1 MRSCRSP
8 ASALCAC
15 PPCAE
20 QSPLSLRWFWG
31 PCITMVSSEPQCGF
45 SSPLGTSGSLWPQGL
60 CISWPSSQNSFLCYP
75 LPSYFFFS
83 SPFIYLFFTFCFVL
97 ESSQLETSLVT
108 QIVKNSPANEGGVCW
123 EDPLG
128 KGKLTHSSIPAWRI
142 PWTEEPSGLQPIGH
156 KESDVTERLTL
167 PLAN

>member
-1 MRSCRSP
+1 M
-8 ASALCAC
+8 
-15 PPCAE
+15 
-20 QSPLSLRWFWG
+20 
-31 PCITMVSSEPQCGF
+31 
-45 SSPLGTSGSLWPQGL
+45 
-60 CISWPSSQNSFLCYP
+60 
-75 LPSYFFFS
+75 
-83 SPFIYLFFTFCFVL
+83 
-97 ESSQLETSLVT
+97 T